1 MLTRFFLQRPRF
13 AQVLALIIF
22 ISGLLSLPLLPT
34 LEYPDVTPP
43 QVYVNAHY
51 PGATASQVERNV
63 ANPIEQQIN
72 GLDNLLYS
80 SSNSANDG
88 SMNME
93 VTFAAGTDLDIAT
106 LAVQNR
112 VTLAQSYLPLEVRE
126 RGVQVFKKN
135 PTQLMFVV
143 FYSDNPEHSDI
154 WLSNYVSLN
163 IMDNLSRLPGV
174 SDVMIYGNKEYSLRI
189 WLDPDRMASLGLTPK
204 DVEDA
209 LYDQHL
215 EVISGKVGQKP
226 SLDHQQLEYVIE
238 VEGLLLTTEEF
249 EQVVIR
255 RSKDGKLVRLGD
267 IAQVEQGSKDYDF
280 VNRLDNAHAILL
292 SVYQTP
298 DSNAIEVSQAIHKEL
313 EQLNKRLPAGLS
325 YIVPY
330 DSSLF
335 VKETLSEL
343 KWTLLLTIA
352 LVILVIYLFLADW
365 KATLIPAITI
375 PVSLV
380 GSFTVLYVLGYSLN
394 TVTLFGLVLAVGIVV
409 DDAIVVVENVQR
421 QMQENRLSAHS
432 AVVAAMKEVTG
443 PVIAT
448 TLVLLAVFFPIG
460 FIPGTSGQFY
470 KEFGVATSSAVL
482 ISSICAL
489 TLSPSMCALLL
500 NEKDRARHPLQL
512 WLQSGF
518 QWITDA
524 YLNITRWC
532 LKHWSMALVILLA
545 SIIVVCWQFK
555 VLPKGF
561 IPIDDRGYFFV
572 FVQLPDS
579 HSVNR
584 TDKVLK
590 DVVSIIQNEKEVEH
604 TVAVTGYSPVSGFNA
619 SNSGFVAVIL
629 NPWSE
634 RKNRDSSSF
643 AVIDRVQQ
651 SLEGIS
657 SASIMA
663 IPPSAIPTMSM
674 LSGFNFKLQDRL
686 QQSPRTLSRMLDI
699 VMAQIEAR
707 PEIQRPFSTYRANEP
722 HLKVIIDRQKLLNQ
736 NVKMSSLQNT
746 LQSYL
751 GTRYLGYY
759 YKFGRLYNTI
769 LQAQTKDR
777 TTPEDLLELH
787 VRNEDG
793 KMVPLKTLVEI
804 QPHMGPSNLEH
815 YNLIRSASISG
826 QAAPG
831 YTTEDA
837 MRAMEDIARQLPDSF
852 TYEWSGLSL
861 QQLESSQW
869 TVLIL
874 LLALLF
880 SYLFLVAQFESWL
893 LPIAVMASIPISL
906 AGALLAL
913 YLSGL
918 DNNIYAQLGIVL
930 LIGLAAKNAI
940 LIVEFARHREQ
951 EGDTLFSAAST
962 AARLRFRAVTM
973 TGLSF
978 ILGVLPL
985 VMASGAGASA
995 RISLGLPVFWGM
1007 LSVAILSTLLT
1018 PAYYL
1023 VIRTV
1028 HIHWNKGR

>member
-22 ISGLLSLPLLPT
+22 ISGLMSLPLLPT

-63 ANPIEQQIN
+63 ANPIERQIN
-72 GLDNLLYS
+72 GLDNLLYTS
-80 SSNSANDG
+80 SRSANDG
-88 SMNME
+88 SMSLE
-93 VTFAAGTDLDIAT
+93 VTFAAGTDLDIAA

-112 VTLAQSYLPLEVRE
+112 VTLAQSYLPQEVRE
-126 RGVQVFKKN
+126 RGVQVLKKN

-174 SDVMIYGNKEYSLRI
+174 SDVVIFGNKEYSLRI
-189 WLDPDRMASLGLTPK
+189 WLDPDRMASLGLTPQ
-204 DVEDA
+204 DVENA
-209 LYDQHL
+209 LYDQHQ
-215 EVISGKVGQKP
+215 EIISGKVGQRP
-226 SLDHQQLEYVIE
+226 SREHQQLEYVIE
-238 VEGLLLTTEEF
+238 TEGLLF
-249 EQVVIR
+249 SPDDFKQVVIR
-255 RSKDGKLVRLGD
+255 RSKEGKLVRLGD
-267 IAQVEQGSKDYDF
+267 IADVEQGSKDYDF
-280 VNRLDNAHAILL
+280 IDRLDNAHAIHL

-298 DSNAIEVSQAIHKEL
+298 DSNAIEVSQAIQKEL
-313 EQLNKRLPAGLS
+313 EQLSKKLPSGLS
-325 YIVPY
+325 YTVPY

-335 VKETLSEL
+335 VKETINEL
-343 KWTLLLTIA
+343 KFTLLLTIA

-365 KATLIPAITI
+365 KATLIPAVTI

-380 GSFTVLYVLGYSLN
+380 GSFTILYVLGYSLN

-421 QMQENRLSAHS
+421 QIQENGLPPGS

-470 KEFGVATSSAVL
+470 KEFGIATSSAVM

-500 NEKDRARHPLQL
+500 KEKYSTGHPLQARL
-512 WLQSGF
+512 LSGF
-518 QWITDA
+518 RQLTDF
-524 YLNITRWC
+524 YLRVTQWC
-532 LKHWSMALVILLA
+532 LKHWSVALITLLA

-555 VLPKGF
+555 VLPGGF
-561 IPIDDRGYFFV
+561 IPNDDRGVFFA

-579 HSVNR
+579 HSVDR

-590 DVVSIIQNEKEVEH
+590 EAVTIIQKEEEVEH
-604 TVAVTGYSPVSGFNA
+604 TVAVTGYSPMYGFNA
-619 SNSGFVAVIL
+619 SNSGFIAVIL
-629 NPWSE
+629 KPWSE
-634 RKNRDSSSF
+634 RKNRRSSSL
-643 AVIDRVQQ
+643 AVMNRVQEKLD
-651 SLEGIS
+651 SIA
-657 SASIMA
+657 SANVMA
-663 IPPSAIPTMSM
+663 MPPSAIPTMS
-674 LSGFNFKLQDRL
+674 LLGGFNFKLQDRL
-686 QQSPRTLSRMLDI
+686 QQSPQALAQMLDI
-699 VMAQIEAR
+699 VMEQISTR
-707 PEIQRPFSTYRANEP
+707 PEIQQPFSTYRATEP
-722 HLKVIIDRQKLLNQ
+722 RLKVIIDREKLLNQ
-736 NVKMSSLQNT
+736 NIRMSSLQNA

-759 YKFGRLYNTI
+759 YKFGRPYNTI

-777 TTPEDLLELH
+777 TTPEDLFELY
-787 VRNEDG
+787 VRSEDG

-804 QPHMGPSNLEH
+804 QPATGPSNLEH
-815 YNLIRSASISG
+815 YNLIRSASIGG

-837 MRAMEDIARQLPDSF
+837 MKAMEAIAEQLPDSF
-852 TYEWSGLSL
+852 TYEWSGLSQ
-861 QQLESSQW
+861 QQLESGQW
-869 TVLIL
+869 TVVIL
-874 LLALLF
+874 LLAILF

-913 YLSGL
+913 YLSGM
-918 DNNIYAQLGIVL
+918 DNNIYAQLGMVL

-951 EGDTLFSAAST
+951 EGNTVFNAARM

-985 VMASGAGASA
+985 MLASGAGATA

-1007 LSVAILSTLLT
+1007 LTVAILSTLLT
-1018 PAYYL
+1018 PVYYL
-1023 VIRTV
+1023 LIRSV
-1028 HIHWNKGR
+1028 HIHQGKGR